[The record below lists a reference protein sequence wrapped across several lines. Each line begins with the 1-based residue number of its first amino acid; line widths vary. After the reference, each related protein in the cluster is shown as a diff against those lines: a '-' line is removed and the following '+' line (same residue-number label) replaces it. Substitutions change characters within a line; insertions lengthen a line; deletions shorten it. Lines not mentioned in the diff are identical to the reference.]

1 MMESVLSTLTHL
13 FPVILAGILA
23 FFGSLLNFWMIKK
36 LFYKSKLSG
45 DTPIGKLRSPITLII
60 VITVLYIASNIEFD
74 NINNIWT
81 DVFKVSIILS
91 ITWLLVNFAAVG
103 RDAIINQF
111 DISKEDNLKARKAYT
126 QVKVFERIVTVII
139 VIVGIALSLMTFEDV
154 KAFGTSLLAS
164 AGVAGIIIGVAAQK
178 LIANLLAG
186 FQIAITQPIRINDAV
201 IMENEW
207 GWIEEITL
215 TYVVVR
221 IWDKRRLI
229 VPSAQIID
237 KPFQNWTRNSS
248 EIIGTVFIYTDYKMP
263 VDALREELTHILG
276 STHLWDKQVNVLQ
289 VTNCT
294 DRTMELRALVSAKNS
309 PTAWDLRVYV
319 REKLIAFMQEQYPD
333 FLPRTRVSLKEN

>member
-1 MMESVLSTLTHL
+1 MESILSTLTHL
-13 FPVILAGILA
+13 LPVILAGVLG
-23 FFGSLLNFWMIKK
+23 FFGSLVNFWLMKK
-36 LFYKSKLSG
+36 LFYKSKLSN
-45 DTPIGKLRSPITLII
+45 DVPIGKLRYPITLII
-60 VITVLYIASNIEFD
+60 VLTAVYIAANIEFD

-103 RDAIINQF
+103 RDAIISQF
-111 DISKEDNLKARKAYT
+111 DITKDDNLEARKAYT
-126 QVKVFERIVTVII
+126 QVKVFERIITVII
-139 VIVGIALSLMTFEDV
+139 VIVGIALSLMTFEGV

-229 VPSAQIID
+229 VPAAQVID

-248 EIIGTVFIYTDYKMP
+248 DIIGTVFIYTDYKMP
-263 VDALREELTHILG
+263 VDALREELTRILG

-333 FLPRTRVSLKEN
+333 FLPKTRVSLKGN